1 MHGRFLLAFGLMAT
15 LPLGACSD
23 SRDVMDELPNS
34 SLAGAARENV
44 SESRMEAPLA
54 RPVIIGEDGPRLDA
68 CGALGVVRRIGKGAL
83 ALRAAPFSDAKSL
96 ADLPEGARLH
106 VCTRSLDQKWLGVV
120 VAQDVDAAQ
129 APITG
134 NLAIGDN
141 DMGTANAVPA
151 APVPVIDCGVS
162 SPVESR
168 RPYRGP
174 CRSGW
179 VSSAYVALVAG

>member
-1 MHGRFLLAFGLMAT
+1 MAA
-15 LPLGACSD
+15 LPLAACSD

-34 SLAGAARENV
+34 SLAGAPREDV
-44 SESRMEAPLA
+44 PESRMEAPLA
-54 RPVIIGEDGPRLDA
+54 RPVTIGEDGPRLDA

-83 ALRAAPFSDAKSL
+83 ALRAAPFSDARSL
-96 ADLPEGARLH
+96 AELPEGARLH

-129 APITG
+129 AP
-134 NLAIGDN
+134 AIGNEAFGN
-141 DMGTANAVPA
+141 DAIGKNGTGKDSTGAADAVSA

>member
-1 MHGRFLLAFGLMAT
+1 MGYRQAMHRPFIITLGLLAA

-34 SLAGAARENV
+34 SLAGAPREDV
-44 SESRMEAPLA
+44 PESRMEAPLA
-54 RPVIIGEDGPRLDA
+54 RPVTIGEDGPRLDA
-68 CGALGVVRRIGKGAL
+68 CGALGVVRRVGAEGL
-83 ALRAAPFSDAKSL
+83 ALRAAPFGDAKVL
-96 ADLPEGARLH
+96 VDLPDGARLH
-106 VCTRSLDQKWLGVV
+106 ICTRSIDQKWLGVV
-120 VAQDVDAAQ
+120 VAQDVDAAE
-129 APITG
+129 APA
-134 NLAIGDN
+134 LDN
-141 DMGTANAVPA
+141 DAAGTDNAA
-151 APVPVIDCGVS
+151 AQAAPVIDCGVS